1 MIGHEL
7 ILVDEQDLPSFWGG
21 ILQRSDDFQSVRDLA
36 IEIRQ
41 TDSYGLRSV
50 NRLIFCL
57 TFTCQKHLPH

>member
-41 TDSYGLRSV
+41 TDYRGLR
-50 NRLIFCL
+50 LE
-57 TFTCQKHLPH
+57 KHFIL